1 MAHASTRCDLPRR
14 SETVPQGSWV
24 IHVLAMMAGASV
36 GLMLQSV
43 LWSTSNPGLG
53 FDDAAKHAQTAWQRG
68 DGAALLA
75 ATVGGF
81 VGFLAAGFALKNMR
95 VRTVTRTSWTVA
107 VLASGSLVGAAMGV
121 IAYMVF
127 WLASYPNRE
136 AARIF
141 LEVPEAFATGNGP
154 LIALV
159 MSGGLVG
166 FSVTAYLLGNEV
178 VQRLSRAVVGLLLG
192 GLAGLAIHGVAYVMV
207 NYPRVPDSPYY
218 FLYLGEA
225 LYSFSALEFFFV
237 GFGAFLG
244 LLMARY
250 SWRFYGVMTLI
261 SLVFVVVGFLG
272 YSLFVTMPKV
282 EAAYKPFA
290 ILLFC
295 AETVSL
301 TMVVLYSF
309 YTIDVATRKHWRKSP
324 KEVPYSKYYV
334 PKVCVQ
340 VPCFNEPP
348 ELVIATLERLALL
361 EYPTDRFLVMV
372 IDDSTDDRS
381 AKPLAA
387 FCAENQITYLRRKD
401 RRGYKAGA
409 LNYSMQFVPEDVD
422 FFAVID
428 ADYQVTPEY
437 LKETVG
443 YFINPNTAWLQ
454 TPQDYRNRHQS
465 FLTEQYYVADA
476 YFYRTVMPSR
486 NEENTIIFCGTMGIL
501 RRQAL
506 VDVGGWGEE
515 YISEDAELSVR
526 LLVNGYDSLYV
537 NKTYGRGLIPPTF
550 EGYRKQHYRWAFG
563 GAKILRGHFW
573 DILFGRMSRRQSFD
587 YFVGSAHWFEGL
599 FIILI
604 SWILVLLTL
613 GELLSFPVVTH
624 HSQEILLIG
633 LIPMFL
639 LTDGITRLH
648 MVMRDSMKL
657 GLGQTI
663 HVLGMWFAVKFSN
676 SFGAAKSMLGWTLP
690 FVRTPKA
697 PSDRMAKLAAFK
709 RAARVARFETTMAAI
724 LLGLMFLVVFRVWSI
739 ANQEGQVALTRTF
752 LAFWLLYYAL
762 VFASAPWYAYKSY
775 TTFVPDEEL
784 GIALTTPPHLLEAIG
799 GPPAQA
805 RMADGSVPR
814 LSERL

>member
-1 MAHASTRCDLPRR
+1 MPRR
-14 SETVPQGSWV
+14 REPVRHGSWV
-24 IHVLAMMAGASV
+24 LHGLSMAIGGAIGVGVQAFLWMASDPSYGVRDAYHHGATVL
-36 GLMLQSV
+36 
-43 LWSTSNPGLG
+43 
-53 FDDAAKHAQTAWQRG
+53 QRG
-68 DGAALLA
+68 DATGLLFGAVGAFFGLLLA
-75 ATVGGF
+75 G
-81 VGFLAAGFALKNMR
+81 LAMRNMKLR
-95 VRTVTRTSWTVA
+95 NVAQTTWTLA
-107 VLASGSLVGAAMGV
+107 VLASGSLIGGALGV
-121 IAYMVF
+121 VAYMVF

-159 MSGGLVG
+159 LSGGLIG
-166 FSVTAYLLGNEV
+166 FCVTAYLLGNTV
-178 VQRLSRAVVGLLLG
+178 VQRLSRAFVGLLLG
-192 GLAGLAIHGVAYVMV
+192 ALAGLAIYGVAYVMV

-225 LYSFSALEFFFV
+225 LYSFTPLEFFFI
-237 GFGAFLG
+237 GFGGFLG

-272 YSLFVTMPKV
+272 YSLFVTMPRV

-290 ILLFC
+290 IMLFV

-309 YTIDVATRKHWRKSP
+309 YTIDVATRKHWRKNP
-324 KEVPYSKYYV
+324 KEAAFSKYYM
-334 PKVCVQ
+334 PKVCFQ

-348 ELVIATLERLALL
+348 ELVIATLEKLL
-361 EYPTDRFLVMV
+361 VMEYPTDRFLIMV
-372 IDDSTDDRS
+372 IDDSTNERLS
-381 AKPLAA
+381 KPLEH
-387 FCAENQITYLRRKD
+387 FCYENGIHYHHRRD
-401 RRGYKAGA
+401 RRGFKAGA
-409 LNYSMQFVPEDVD
+409 LNYAMKYMPTDVD
-422 FFAVID
+422 LFAVID
-428 ADYQVTPEY
+428 ADYQVTSEY
-437 LKETVG
+437 LKEAVG
-443 YFINPNTAWLQ
+443 YFVNPDLAWVQ
-454 TPQDYRNRHQS
+454 TPQDYRNRKQS

-506 VDVGGWGEE
+506 EQVGGWGEK

-526 LLVNGYDSLYV
+526 LLVNDYDSLYI
-537 NKTYGRGLIPPTF
+537 NKTYGRGLIPATF
-550 EGYRKQHYRWAFG
+550 EGYKKQHYRWAFG

-604 SWILVLLTL
+604 SWILMLIAA
-613 GELLSFPVVTH
+613 GELLGFPVVTH
-624 HSQEILLIG
+624 HNKEIMLIG

-648 MVMRDSMKL
+648 MVMRETMRLSL
-657 GLGQTI
+657 SRTLA
-663 HVLGMWFAVKFSN
+663 VLGMWFSVKFSN
-676 SFGAAKSMLGWTLP
+676 SFGALKSFLGWNLP
-690 FVRTPKA
+690 FIRTEKA
-697 PSDRMAKLAAFK
+697 PDSRMKRRQAAARAI
-709 RAARVARFETTMAAI
+709 RAARFESTMAGIMLFLCIGI
-724 LLGLMFLVVFRVWSI
+724 LSQAWSI
-739 ANQEGQVALTRTF
+739 SHQTGGVALTRIF
-752 LAFWLLYYAL
+752 LGFWLLYYAL
-762 VFASAPWYAYKSY
+762 IYLSAPLYAYKSY

-784 GIALTTPPHLLEAIG
+784 GIALTPPKPTPPIRAPG
-799 GPPAQA
+799 
-805 RMADGSVPR
+805 
-814 LSERL
+814 